1 MYWLPSLP
9 PSQSRPLVSWITCAE
24 GEAKACEK
32 AAVTGSINLLQLGQA
47 KPQQPG
53 RPTVYCPCDPG
64 DCPGV
69 ASGIQQKLL
78 DASRWER
85 LPAKAALASHSP
97 VAVLGSRKA
106 PPPAAVSGKGPHLP
120 LPSANSCWAP
130 TPDTPPATAAGLGGL
145 HVASSTL
152 KVAGS
157 CRKNLS
163 YDMKMKWCICIKAC
177 SEEGSQ
183 STQGQG

>member
-1 MYWLPSLP
+1 MPSLP

-24 GEAKACEK
+24 GEAKACESCSNRISQSTSTRQNHIS
-32 AAVTGSINLLQLGQA
+32 TGH
-47 KPQQPG
+47 PWFC
-53 RPTVYCPCDPG
+53 CPCDPG

-69 ASGIQQKLL
+69 ASGIQQKFL
-78 DASRWER
+78 APSHWER
-85 LPAKAALASHSP
+85 LPAKAALMSWSS
-97 VAVLGSRKA
+97 VAVLGSRRLLLLLLSQGKGYIY
-106 PPPAAVSGKGPHLP
+106 PCPHQFMLGTHPRHFPPA
-120 LPSANSCWAP
+120 
-130 TPDTPPATAAGLGGL
+130 PATAAGLGGP

-152 KVAGS
+152 KAAGS

-163 YDMKMKWCICIKAC
+163 QDMKMKWYICIKAC